1 MSERVTVSV
10 EVLNKVLAVLTQM
23 PYQQVAGIVD
33 ELQKDVQQIE
43 GAAPDLK
50 EVEAG

>member
-1 MSERVTVSV
+1 MSERVTISV
-10 EVLNKVLAVLTQM
+10 EVVNKVLAVLTQL
-23 PYQQVAGIVD
+23 PYQQVAGLVD
-33 ELQKDVQQIE
+33 EVQQDVQQIE